1 MPPLSRRSARPREL
15 YAEEADALSSEVVQ
29 QGERLPVL
37 IAEGWCHPDH
47 GACVGT
53 GGVGDQLAEVTVVG
67 LGQLVLDDQNAVM
80 SEVPTDEVQGGRAD
94 AMLGVGQLEVDPEDV
109 GEHVRVASSHDVMS

>member
-1 MPPLSRRSARPREL
+1 VPPLSRRSARPREL
-15 YAEEADALSSEVVQ
+15 YAEEADTLSSEVV
-29 QGERLPVL
+29 RLPVL
-37 IAEGWCHPDH
+37 IAEAWCHPDH

-109 GEHVRVASSHDVMS
+109 GEHVRAASSHGVMS